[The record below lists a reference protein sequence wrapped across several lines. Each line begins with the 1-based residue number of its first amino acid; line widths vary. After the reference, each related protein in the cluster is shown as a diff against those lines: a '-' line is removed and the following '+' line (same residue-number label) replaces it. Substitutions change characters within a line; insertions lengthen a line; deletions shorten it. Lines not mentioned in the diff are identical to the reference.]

1 MTHKII
7 VEKVCFPTDHRG
19 LVVEP
24 LAPDEF
30 ATQRN
35 AHLVI
40 TVPGGLRGNHYHKHG
55 TEVALV
61 LGPAFVR
68 YRDGQEVVNC
78 DIAQGEAYRFRFPP
92 GVAHAMHNPSD
103 QPMLILSFNTEPHDP
118 NRPDVVREVLI
129 EPSNP

>member
-1 MTHKII
+1 MLTRTS
-7 VEKVCFPTDHRG
+7 VEKVTFHTDHRG

-24 LAPDEF
+24 LGPDEF

-40 TVPGGLRGNHYHKHG
+40 TAPGCLRGNHYHRNG

-68 YRDGQEVVNC
+68 FKVGEKLVDY
-78 DIAQGEAYRFRFPP
+78 DIANGEAYRFTFPP
-92 GVAHAMHNPSD
+92 GVPHTMLNKSD

-118 NRPDVVREVLI
+118 ANPDVVREVLI
-129 EPSNP
+129 EPTPA